1 MDGGMI
7 LGVRFLLSVAPV
19 LPAGIGVS
27 PHTDQITPLQANAIS
42 ETHRT
47 MGYLSQ
53 DKLVILGAAGA
64 IGSNMM
70 QSAITMGLT
79 PNVCGFDPFAA
90 GMEGAAEEMYHCAFP
105 GANVTWTSDIKEA
118 LTGADYIVS
127 SGGAPRKDGMT
138 REDLLK
144 GNAEIAAQ
152 LGKDIKQYC
161 PNVKL
166 VVVIFNPADI
176 TGLTTLVHS
185 GLSPS
190 RVATLAALDST
201 RLQTAL
207 SQHFKIPQNNVTG
220 CRTYGGHGEQM
231 AVFASTAKIDGK
243 PLVDLIGTD
252 ALTHDAWSE
261 IKQRVCQGGKRIIQL
276 RGRSSFQ
283 SPSHQSLLM
292 IRCAMSDET
301 YPWPVGVYVNL
312 DNLSQIM
319 MAMETNVDSQGV
331 TFQMP
336 VGTDDEIAEL
346 KASYGHLAKLRDEV
360 IEMGIL
366 PPLSDWNQANPNL

>member
-1 MDGGMI
+1 M
-7 LGVRFLLSVAPV
+7 S
-19 LPAGIGVS
+19 
-27 PHTDQITPLQANAIS
+27 
-42 ETHRT
+42 
-47 MGYLSQ
+47 YLSQ
-53 DKLVILGAAGA
+53 EKLVILGAAGA

-70 QSAITMGLT
+70 QSALTMQLT
-79 PNVCGFDPFAA
+79 PNVCGYDPFAA

-105 GANVTWTSDIKEA
+105 GANVTWTTDIKEA
-118 LTGADYIVS
+118 LAGAKYVVS
-127 SGGAPRKDGMT
+127 SGGAPRKEGMT

-152 LGKDIKQYC
+152 LGKDIREVC
-161 PNVKL
+161 PDVQL

-185 GLSPS
+185 GLAPS

-207 SQHFKIPQNNVTG
+207 SQHFGIAQDKVTG

-243 PLVDLIGTD
+243 PLTDLIGTD
-252 ALTHDAWSE
+252 SLPDDKWQE
-261 IKQRVCQGGKRIIQL
+261 IKQHVCQGGKRIIQL

-283 SPSHQSLLM
+283 SPSHQSLVM
-292 IRCAMSDET
+292 VRSAITGDT
-301 YPWPVGVYVNL
+301 YPWPVGTYVNEPEMG
-312 DNLSQIM
+312 QIM
-319 MAMETNVDSQGV
+319 MAMETEVGPQGV
-331 TFQMP
+331 TYQVP
-336 VGTDDEIAEL
+336 AGTDRELAEL
-346 KASYGHLAKLRDEV
+346 KESYGHLCKLRDEV

-366 PPLSDWNQANPNL
+366 PPLDQWSATNPNL